1 MLERNEFTNLGT
13 SETHA
18 TTESDLRRLSG
29 DSQRINREWLGLRDL
44 TYYANVSERTI
55 RSWIHS
61 PIHPLPAVK
70 VSGKVLVRKA
80 DFDAYLRRHSIRPLE
95 QLNLDVI
102 VRDVMKGATNGR

>member
-1 MLERNEFTNLGT
+1 MQGRMELTHLGT

-18 TTESDLRRLSG
+18 TTESELRRLSG
-29 DSQRINREWLGLRDL
+29 DPQRINREWLGLRDL
-44 TYYANVSERTI
+44 TYYADVSERTI

-80 DFDAYLRRHSIRPLE
+80 DFDAYLRQHSIKPLE
-95 QLNLDVI
+95 QLNLDAI
-102 VRDVMKGATNGR
+102 VRDVMKGEANGR